1 MKVCQKLVRSF
12 GAGARDET
20 QAGVQDAE
28 LGSELAD
35 LVGISSNSKLA
46 WASKTR
52 QDKQDLLQAIQ
63 MIETLVPQI
72 ATQLDVAAAS
82 GSHASEWVKA
92 RRADMQHLRATLS
105 TMASQNENMAKA
117 AVTAAAV
124 ARLAKNGGLES
135 DITALSQRL
144 HAVYESVGRSVNG
157 IARDMQ
163 DRGIVDATASSSATG
178 SAQEVTRRMQEVS
191 DVLVQAEPVV
201 NQGKKLR
208 ADVDVALA
216 MLRSAP
222 LVSSR

>member
-1 MKVCQKLVRSF
+1 
-12 GAGARDET
+12 
-20 QAGVQDAE
+20 
-28 LGSELAD
+28 
-35 LVGISSNSKLA
+35 
-46 WASKTR
+46 
-52 QDKQDLLQAIQ
+52 
-63 MIETLVPQI
+63 
-72 ATQLDVAAAS
+72 
-82 GSHASEWVKA
+82 
-92 RRADMQHLRATLS
+92 MQHLRATLS

-124 ARLAKNGGLES
+124 ARLAKNGGLQS
-135 DITALSQRL
+135 DINALSQRL

-216 MLRSAP
+216 MLRSTP
-222 LVSSR
+222 LLPSR